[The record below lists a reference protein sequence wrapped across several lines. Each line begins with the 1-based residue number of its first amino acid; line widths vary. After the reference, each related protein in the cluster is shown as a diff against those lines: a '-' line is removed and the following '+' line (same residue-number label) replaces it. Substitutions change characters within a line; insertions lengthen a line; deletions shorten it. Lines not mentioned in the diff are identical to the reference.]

1 MIRFASLVAILLCAT
16 AARAEGLRGA
26 DLALPDRPVDI
37 NDRQIP
43 ASKLFEALAMRAERE
58 VLVDP
63 CVDEKKIDIK
73 LVNAP
78 LPLVFDALASQAR
91 LEYRLEGNSIR
102 VQCAGTAAPPP
113 SPDARPPNV
122 RVRADLREALERSF
136 PGASTDEI
144 DRAIATLEAQLRH
157 D

>member
-1 MIRFASLVAILLCAT
+1 MSTTIKTVGIVSPGDMGHAVGQVLRDHGLRVIASL
-16 AARAEGLRGA
+16 AERSERTKTLAEEKLTPGEHLIVCERGGFA
-26 DLALPDRPVDI
+26 
-37 NDRQIP
+37 
-43 ASKLFEALAMRAERE
+43 KALAELLANPAMGE
-58 VLVDP
+58 
-63 CVDEKKIDIK
+63 
-73 LVNAP
+73 
-78 LPLVFDALASQAR
+78 ALASQAR